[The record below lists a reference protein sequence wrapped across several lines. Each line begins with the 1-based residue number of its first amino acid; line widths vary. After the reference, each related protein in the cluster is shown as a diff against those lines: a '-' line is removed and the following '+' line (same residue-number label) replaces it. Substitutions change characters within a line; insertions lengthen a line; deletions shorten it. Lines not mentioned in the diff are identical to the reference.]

1 MNLTT
6 RRLQLREFVEEDW
19 VEVLAYQSDPRYLRF
34 YDWAQRTEADV
45 RDFVGRFLDWQ
56 AEAPRLKFQLAIT
69 QGEAGR
75 LIGNSGV
82 RLARAGAREAEL
94 GYELSPAYW
103 GQGYATEAAE
113 AMMSFGFET
122 LGLHRICAYTVA
134 ENVASQRVMERL
146 GMCREGRLRENRW
159 FKGHWRDTLVYGILE
174 DDWQAAGQR

>member
-19 VEVLAYQSDPRYLRF
+19 EEVLAYQSDPRYLRF
-34 YDWAQRTEADV
+34 YEWTERTEADV
-45 RDFVGRFLDWQ
+45 RAFVGQFLDWQ
-56 AEAPRLKFQLAIT
+56 VEAPRLKFQLAIT
-69 QGEAGR
+69 RVEAGR

-82 RLARAGAREAEL
+82 RLARAGVREAEL

-103 GQGYATEAAE
+103 GQGYATEAAR
-113 AMMSFGFET
+113 AMMGFGFET

-146 GMCREGRLRENRW
+146 GMRREGRLRENRW
-159 FKGHWRDTLVYGILE
+159 FKGRWWDTVVYSILE
-174 DDWQAAGQR
+174 DDWQAGG